1 MKVFKFLVKMF
12 LAVVIPAYATYGLLS
27 DRNKSD
33 SKKSK
38 RTQIDLMILFVVPWS
53 MGIEKLKGA
62 KLSED
67 GMIVELYF

>member
-12 LAVVIPAYATYGLLS
+12 LAVPAYATYGLLS

-38 RTQIDLMILFVVPWS
+38 RT
-53 MGIEKLKGA
+53 
-62 KLSED
+62 
-67 GMIVELYF
+67 

>member
-12 LAVVIPAYATYGLLS
+12 LAVVIPAYATDGLLS

-38 RTQIDLMILFVVPWS
+38 RT
-53 MGIEKLKGA
+53 
-62 KLSED
+62 
-67 GMIVELYF
+67 